1 MRLPLVLIDRA
12 HLVQGFPV
20 AVSDNVSGGRML
32 ADYLLSRGYEQI
44 LFVTNLPLS
53 SATSLRDRYHGYVMA
68 LLHSGRSVRDTSLL
82 LLENAERMDTPAH
95 QNLLAY
101 LHSAR
106 RPVALMCATDPIAVS
121 LLPFLQANGLRV
133 PEDVAVTGFDN
144 LQLSART
151 PPALTT
157 VQQDFSALA
166 QISGELLLTAMEGG
180 GAPAKLRQTPVSLVV
195 RESTR

>member
-82 LLENAERMDTPAH
+82 LLKNAERMDTPAH

-151 PPALTT
+151 SPALTT

>member
-1 MRLPLVLIDRA
+1 M
-12 HLVQGFPV
+12 
-20 AVSDNVSGGRML
+20 
-32 ADYLLSRGYEQI
+32 
-44 LFVTNLPLS
+44 
-53 SATSLRDRYHGYVMA
+53 
-68 LLHSGRSVRDTSLL
+68 
-82 LLENAERMDTPAH
+82 
-95 QNLLAY
+95 
-101 LHSAR
+101 
-106 RPVALMCATDPIAVS
+106 
-121 LLPFLQANGLRV
+121 PFLQANGLRV

-151 PPALTT
+151 SPALTT